1 MGQLSHREDVPFPI
15 FDADNHLYE
24 PPEALTKFLPKE
36 YKDFVQYV
44 QINGRT
50 KIAIRGHIS
59 NYIPNPTFEVVA
71 RPGAWEE
78 YFKYG
83 NPEGKTKRE
92 LFGEPMRAI
101 PAFFEPGPRLEKMNE
116 LGLDRTLM
124 FPTLA
129 SLLEERLRDDP
140 VAIHVLIHA
149 LNQWLDEVWGFNY
162 QNRIFTTP
170 VITLPIVEKAIEEL
184 EWAVKRGA
192 RCILVRPAPVPGFRG
207 PRSFALPEFDPFW
220 ERVVEHDLL
229 VGMHS
234 TRQRLLPVHLRVGRC
249 RTGDAA
255 VPNQCDGHPQRVA
268 ADPGRGGVV
277 GDSRRAVP
285 PSQAEGRDRRG
296 RFEVDDPVAGRLG
309 RGLPEGPGSFPE
321 RPSRNGQ
328 EPNPRQPVLRGR
340 HRRSGQPRRCE
351 PGAVRLGLA
360 APGRAGGADVLRQRA
375 VAPVRRGSGKDHG
388 RQPRSARHGVTLTQ
402 PWRTIPEMVLSAADR
417 FGDAEAVVD
426 GPLRLTF
433 TELVG
438 RIRCA
443 AGAFADLGID
453 QGDRVAIWA
462 PNSAEW
468 IIAAFGLLTAG
479 GVLVPVNTRFKTDE
493 AGDIIVR
500 SGAKAVLVQKGFL
513 DQDYTVPAGIPVIDL
528 RSDFLS
534 AGSPF
539 ERAMSGSDISD
550 IIFTSGTTGRPK
562 GAMMNHQQTLRMYEE
577 WATLADLREG
587 DRYLQINPYFHTFG
601 LKAGL
606 ITSFLRGAT
615 ILPVAVFDVDTVVDL
630 IERERITMLPGPP
643 TLYHSL
649 LTVGDKSKLST
660 LRAGVTGAA
669 DIPVELV
676 RRIHG
681 ELPFQTLMTGYG
693 LTEAGNVT
701 LSLPGDSFEDVATTA
716 GVPCDGVEVRIADDG
731 EVLVRGYGVMQGYLD
746 DPDATAQTIDGDG
759 WLHTGDLGNFTEAGR
774 LRIVGRKKD
783 MFIVGGFNAYPAEI
797 EGFLLS
803 HPAVAQA
810 AVVGVPD
817 ERLGQVGKAFIVRTG
832 PIDADELIGWCR
844 DRMAGFK
851 VPRSVQFLDALPLN
865 ATGKVVKN
873 LLR

>member
-1 MGQLSHREDVPFPI
+1 
-15 FDADNHLYE
+15 
-24 PPEALTKFLPKE
+24 
-36 YKDFVQYV
+36 
-44 QINGRT
+44 
-50 KIAIRGHIS
+50 
-59 NYIPNPTFEVVA
+59 
-71 RPGAWEE
+71 
-78 YFKYG
+78 
-83 NPEGKTKRE
+83 
-92 LFGEPMRAI
+92 
-101 PAFFEPGPRLEKMNE
+101 
-116 LGLDRTLM
+116 
-124 FPTLA
+124 
-129 SLLEERLRDDP
+129 
-140 VAIHVLIHA
+140 
-149 LNQWLDEVWGFNY
+149 
-162 QNRIFTTP
+162 
-170 VITLPIVEKAIEEL
+170 
-184 EWAVKRGA
+184 
-192 RCILVRPAPVPGFRG
+192 
-207 PRSFALPEFDPFW
+207 
-220 ERVVEHDLL
+220 
-229 VGMHS
+229 
-234 TRQRLLPVHLRVGRC
+234 
-249 RTGDAA
+249 
-255 VPNQCDGHPQRVA
+255 
-268 ADPGRGGVV
+268 
-277 GDSRRAVP
+277 
-285 PSQAEGRDRRG
+285 
-296 RFEVDDPVAGRLG
+296 
-309 RGLPEGPGSFPE
+309 
-321 RPSRNGQ
+321 
-328 EPNPRQPVLRGR
+328 
-340 HRRSGQPRRCE
+340 
-351 PGAVRLGLA
+351 
-360 APGRAGGADVLRQRA
+360 
-375 VAPVRRGSGKDHG
+375 
-388 RQPRSARHGVTLTQ
+388 
-402 PWRTIPEMVLSAADR
+402 MVLSAADR

-426 GPLRLTF
+426 GPLRFTF
-433 TELVG
+433 TQIVE

-453 QGDRVAIWA
+453 KGERVAIWA
-462 PNSAEW
+462 PNSVEW

-479 GVLVPVNTRFKTDE
+479 GVLVPVNTRFKTEE
-493 AGDIIVR
+493 AGDVIAR

-513 DQDYTVPAGIPVIDL
+513 DQDYTAPPGTPVIDL
-528 RSDFLS
+528 KSDFLS
-534 AGSPF
+534 SGSPF
-539 ERAMSGSDISD
+539 EREVSGTDVSD

-562 GAMMNHQQTLRMYEE
+562 GAMLNHRQTLRMYEE

-606 ITSFLRGAT
+606 VTSFLRGAT
-615 ILPVAVFDVDTVVDL
+615 MLPVAVFDVDTVVDL

-649 LTVGDKSKLST
+649 LTVQDKSKLST

-681 ELPFQTLMTGYG
+681 ELPFRTLMTGYG

-746 DPDATAQTIDGDG
+746 DPDATAEAIDGDG

-810 AVVGVPD
+810 AVIGVPD
-817 ERLGQVGKAFIVRTG
+817 ERLGQVGKAFVVSKV

-851 VPRSVQFLDALPLN
+851 VPRTVQFLDALPLN